1 MVWHPSDCRVAF
13 SIDKSSEKAR
23 EMGDRFNPTMIAFC
37 NELTA
42 TFPELGPAVAASADA
57 TATSFWAAW
66 VGDVDILAGRD
77 ATLLQSRRA
86 GNLFGSVV
94 ITPSLWAE
102 VSDST
107 QKAIWRYLR
116 TLLLESYMDLSLET
130 DDATTRLVMRI
141 LLEERFEGKGAADAS
156 GGAGVFDNITETL
169 KPLLDR
175 LRGLLRSAA
184 GTDASGGA
192 AAAAGGAAGA
202 GAGFPDI
209 PMPEIPERLRKGRI
223 ARMAEEMAK
232 QFNPADFGIDPAL
245 LQGSMEDVLKTLAE
259 IYQRDPTILI
269 TGAKRVADKIKRQIL
284 GGSLNRD
291 ELIAEAR
298 EFVEL
303 FKEHPLFK
311 EAIAKFQGMVGEG
324 GLAEMFGA
332 VAGGGSGAP
341 SERLRAV
348 RERLQKKQA
357 EKEAS
362 KKQGPK

>member
-1 MVWHPSDCRVAF
+1 MSDHF
-13 SIDKSSEKAR
+13 K
-23 EMGDRFNPTMIAFC
+23 PTMSAFC
-37 NELTA
+37 NELVA
-42 TFPELGPAVAASADA
+42 TFPELVPAVAASADSTAA
-57 TATSFWAAW
+57 TFWAAW

-77 ATLLQSRRA
+77 AALLQSRRT

-102 VSDST
+102 VSEST

-116 TLLLESYMDLSLET
+116 TLLLESYMELSLET

-141 LLEERFEGKGAADAS
+141 LLEERFEGKGTVDAS

-175 LRGLLRSAA
+175 LRGLLRSAGA

-192 AAAAGGAAGA
+192 AGAGAGA

-209 PMPEIPERLRKGRI
+209 PMPEIPERLRNGRI

-332 VAGGGSGAP
+332 VAGGGGAGAP
-341 SERLRAV
+341 SERVRIV

>member
-1 MVWHPSDCRVAF
+1 MS
-13 SIDKSSEKAR
+13 
-23 EMGDRFNPTMIAFC
+23 DRFKPTLTAFC

-42 TFPELGPAVAASADA
+42 TFPELASAVAASADA
-57 TATSFWAAW
+57 TAATFWAAW
-66 VGDVDILAGRD
+66 VGDVDILAARD
-77 ATLLQSRRA
+77 AALLQSRRA

-94 ITPSLWAE
+94 ITHSLWTE
-102 VSDST
+102 VSEST

-141 LLEERFEGKGAADAS
+141 LLEERFEGKGAMDAS
-156 GGAGVFDNITETL
+156 GGGAGVFDNITETL

-175 LRGLLRSAA
+175 LRGLLSAASAA
-184 GTDASGGA
+184 GTDASG
-192 AAAAGGAAGA
+192 AGA
-202 GAGFPDI
+202 GAGTGFPDI
-209 PMPEIPERLRKGRI
+209 PMPEIPERLRNGRI

-245 LQGSMEDVLKTLAE
+245 LQGSMEDVLKALAE

-332 VAGGGSGAP
+332 VAGGGGGGAP

-348 RERLQKKQA
+348 QERLRKKLA
-357 EKEAS
+357 SKEAS

>member
-1 MVWHPSDCRVAF
+1 
-13 SIDKSSEKAR
+13 
-23 EMGDRFNPTMIAFC
+23 
-37 NELTA
+37 
-42 TFPELGPAVAASADA
+42 
-57 TATSFWAAW
+57 
-66 VGDVDILAGRD
+66 
-77 ATLLQSRRA
+77 
-86 GNLFGSVV
+86 
-94 ITPSLWAE
+94 
-102 VSDST
+102 
-107 QKAIWRYLR
+107 
-116 TLLLESYMDLSLET
+116 MDLSLET

-141 LLEERFEGKGAADAS
+141 LLEERFEGKGAMDAS

-184 GTDASGGA
+184 GTDASGAGAGA
-192 AAAAGGAAGA
+192 AA

-332 VAGGGSGAP
+332 VAGGGGGAP

>member
-1 MVWHPSDCRVAF
+1 MVWHSSDCRVAF
-13 SIDKSSEKAR
+13 SIDKSSEMAR

-42 TFPELGPAVAASADA
+42 TFPELGSAVATAS
-57 TATSFWAAW
+57 ATSFWAAW
-66 VGDVDILAGRD
+66 VGDVDILVGRD
-77 ATLLQSRRA
+77 AALLQSRRA

-141 LLEERFEGKGAADAS
+141 LLEERFEGKGAMDAS

-184 GTDASGGA
+184 GTDASGAGAGA
-192 AAAAGGAAGA
+192 AA

-332 VAGGGSGAP
+332 VAGGGGGAP